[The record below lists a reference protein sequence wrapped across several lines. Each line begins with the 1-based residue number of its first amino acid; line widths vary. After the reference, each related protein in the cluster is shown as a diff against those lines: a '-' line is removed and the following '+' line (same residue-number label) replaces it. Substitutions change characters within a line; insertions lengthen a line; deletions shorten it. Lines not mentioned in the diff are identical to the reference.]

1 MRNHHHDLLA
11 GRVALVTGSSSGL
24 GAHFAKV
31 LARAGAQVV
40 AAARRETELAAVAA
54 QIRAGGG
61 DCSATVL
68 DIRDPASIE
77 ALAASLGVTKGGF
90 YGQFA
95 DRNALVERVLDTW
108 EQAVVDDVISRIE
121 NTDDDPRTK
130 LRHLFELARYR
141 SGAVSS
147 GLAVELAIRDWARRS
162 PGVAERLRRVDDRRM
177 AYLRTLFRQ
186 ISVDENDAEAR
197 SFLVLS
203 LFVGN
208 PLITAE
214 HDGRSRRDVINQ
226 ALESLL
232 SPGRERCALRTA
244 A

>member
-1 MRNHHHDLLA
+1 VPARKTPPEAWVDAGLTALA
-11 GRVALVTGSSSGL
+11 EGGPDA
-24 GAHFAKV
+24 
-31 LARAGAQVV
+31 
-40 AAARRETELAAVAA
+40 
-54 QIRAGGG
+54 IR
-61 DCSATVL
+61 
-68 DIRDPASIE
+68 IE

-90 YGQFA
+90 YGEFA

-130 LRHLFELARYR
+130 LRHLFELARDR
-141 SGAVSS
+141 SGAVGR

-162 PGVAERLRRVDDRRM
+162 PGVSERLRRVDDRRM

-186 ISVDENDAEAR
+186 ISIDENDAEAR

-214 HDGRSRRDVINQ
+214 HDGRPRREVIDH

-232 SPGRERCALRTA
+232 SPSR
-244 A
+244 

>member
-1 MRNHHHDLLA
+1 VPARKTPPEAWVDAGLTALA
-11 GRVALVTGSSSGL
+11 EGGPDA
-24 GAHFAKV
+24 
-31 LARAGAQVV
+31 
-40 AAARRETELAAVAA
+40 
-54 QIRAGGG
+54 IR
-61 DCSATVL
+61 
-68 DIRDPASIE
+68 IE

-90 YGQFA
+90 YGEFA

-130 LRHLFELARYR
+130 LRHLFELARGR
-141 SGAVSS
+141 SGAVGR

-162 PGVAERLRRVDDRRM
+162 PGVSERLRRVDDRRM

-186 ISVDENDAEAR
+186 ISIDENDAEAR

-208 PLITAE
+208 SLITAE
-214 HDGRSRRDVINQ
+214 HDGRSRREVIDH

-232 SPGRERCALRTA
+232 SQGWH
-244 A
+244 